1 MSIPP
6 LSLPI
11 PNCLHGCFASNYCNL
26 HDLYCKAS
34 GCHVQRHQLNF
45 FEEINPATCPQHD
58 VLQCLKT

>member
-1 MSIPP
+1 
-6 LSLPI
+6 
-11 PNCLHGCFASNYCNL
+11 LHGCFNRNYCNL